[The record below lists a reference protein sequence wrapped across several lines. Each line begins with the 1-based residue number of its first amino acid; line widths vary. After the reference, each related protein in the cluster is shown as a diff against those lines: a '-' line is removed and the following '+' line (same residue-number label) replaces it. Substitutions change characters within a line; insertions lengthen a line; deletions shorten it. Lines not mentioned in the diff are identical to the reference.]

1 MKEHQHLRIV
11 DAAQRDAEKIAD
23 ANVDRHLHAVDGPAQ
38 HDAFAMKFDIA
49 HAAVGA
55 GVVRIEAYR
64 QRERVEPQGAAR
76 PGGIDPACCCLTP
89 HGFIS
94 PPGLCSRSIAETLAE
109 PAPDWL
115 KKGG

>member
-1 MKEHQHLRIV
+1 MKEHQHLRIA
-11 DAAQRDAEKIAD
+11 DPAQRAAEKIAD
-23 ANVDRHLHAVDGPAQ
+23 ANVAPHLHAVAGPAQ

-76 PGGIDPACCCLTP
+76 PGGGGSAFWRFEP
-89 HGFIS
+89 HGFFS
-94 PPGLCSRSIAETLAE
+94 PAGLWSR
-109 PAPDWL
+109 
-115 KKGG
+115 